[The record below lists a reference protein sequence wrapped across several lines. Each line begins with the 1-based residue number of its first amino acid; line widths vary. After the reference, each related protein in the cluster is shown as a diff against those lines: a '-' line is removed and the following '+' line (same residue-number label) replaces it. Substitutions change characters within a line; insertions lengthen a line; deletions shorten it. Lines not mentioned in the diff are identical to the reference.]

1 MILMGS
7 NSLMARRE
15 PWNAM
20 DGKKVSSFDFCYNFK
35 FSVCACGKWI
45 CTSQICTEGY
55 RDIET
60 NDVEEEDDDDD
71 DNESPE
77 DDPDVKDIRWF

>member
-1 MILMGS
+1 
-7 NSLMARRE
+7 
-15 PWNAM
+15 M

-55 RDIET
+55 RDIES
-60 NDVEEEDDDDD
+60 NNVDEEEEEEEDDDDD
-71 DNESPE
+71 ESPE
-77 DDPDVKDIRWF
+77 EDPDVKDIRWF